1 MNLATFTRSWNTL
14 TTDKHKWMLLLQI
27 APVSLSRF
35 FGSSLEADILS
46 SVLCVLLAALSAG
59 ESERG
64 LIKEY
69 MVYLPQVPRFFLIY
83 TFLHPDD
90 KNRAKEIWTLLDR
103 AGVTGEGD
111 KDTKKI
117 WDV

>member
-1 MNLATFTRSWNTL
+1 MNLATFIRSWNTL
-14 TTDKHKWMLLLQI
+14 TTDKHKWTLLLQI
-27 APVSLSRF
+27 PPPSLSRF

-46 SVLCVLLAALSAG
+46 SILGVLLTTLSTG
-59 ESERG
+59 EYERD

-83 TFLHPDD
+83 TFLRPDD
-90 KNRAKEIWTLLDR
+90 KNRAKDIWALLDM
-103 AGVTGEGD
+103 AGVTDEWD

-117 WDV
+117 WAV